1 MDRAL
6 SSWLQLVGN
15 TQPFMLVFFRVLGL
29 FLAAPLVSS
38 VLVPQR
44 YKALLA
50 LMLSAAIYPML
61 RVRAPAF
68 FDAGGE
74 VTLFQL
80 AGLVA
85 VEMLIGLAI
94 GLLAS
99 TPLAALEM
107 SGVIMGHQMGL
118 GLAKVYN
125 PEADY
130 DMDVLG
136 QLLFYVATGVFFA
149 MGGLDLLVR
158 GLLRTFEVTP
168 LGGLHASD
176 APLDML
182 LGVLKASFELAM
194 RVSTP
199 VAGIILLLIIV
210 FAAVGK
216 TMPQINIMSVG
227 FAIKIVCGMLIL
239 SAAVYAI
246 QGAAAETITRTIHQV
261 LDWAGRAQ
269 PAGGR

>member
-1 MDRAL
+1 MDGEL
-6 SSWLQLVGN
+6 SSWLRLLAHS
-15 TQPFMLVFFRVLGL
+15 QPFVLVYFRVLGL
-29 FLAAPLVSS
+29 FVAAPLVSS

-50 LMLSAAIYPML
+50 LMLSAAVYPML
-61 RVRAPAF
+61 HVRAPAF

-74 VTLFQL
+74 VNVLQL
-80 AGLVA
+80 AGLVGL
-85 VEMLIGLAI
+85 ETLIGLAI

-99 TPLAALEM
+99 APLAALEM

-149 MGGLDLLVR
+149 IGGLDLLVR

-168 LGGLHASD
+168 LGGLRSSD

-182 LGVLKASFELAM
+182 VGVLKSAFDLAM
-194 RVSTP
+194 RVSAP
-199 VAGIILLLIIV
+199 VAGIILLLIMV

-216 TMPQINIMSVG
+216 TMPQINIMSIG
-227 FAIKIVCGMLIL
+227 FAIKIVCGLLIL

-246 QGAAAETITRTIHQV
+246 QGAAAETISRTLQNV

-269 PAGGR
+269 PMGGR